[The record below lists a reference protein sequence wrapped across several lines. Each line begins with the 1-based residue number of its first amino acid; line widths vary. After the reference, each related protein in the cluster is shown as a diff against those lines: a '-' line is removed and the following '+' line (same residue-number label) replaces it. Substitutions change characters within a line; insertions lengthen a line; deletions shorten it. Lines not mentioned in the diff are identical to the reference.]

1 MPATPSTEQVW
12 HEIGRQIFA
21 VLGFVSQQ
29 GEARTAGIVY
39 IARGQEIFIG
49 TDRKSWK
56 ARHIEANPHVSLT
69 VTIPKGVPLMPWIR
83 IPPATIT
90 FQGKAALCSLDDVSG
105 EIEHILFRGLK
116 LSREDREKICIIR
129 VTPEGDFVTYGV
141 GVPLLTMR
149 HPEEARGRAPV
160 TQKP

>member
-1 MPATPSTEQVW
+1 MEILQPFWRVQRST
-12 HEIGRQIFA
+12 
-21 VLGFVSQQ
+21 
-29 GEARTAGIVY
+29 
-39 IARGQEIFIG
+39 
-49 TDRKSWK
+49 
-56 ARHIEANPHVSLT
+56 
-69 VTIPKGVPLMPWIR
+69 
-83 IPPATIT
+83 
-90 FQGKAALCSLDDVSG
+90 
-105 EIEHILFRGLK
+105 LFRGLK